1 MDDPPGDEDS
11 NDEDPEVPYES
22 VKNGEGDTEGGKQSF
37 SVSMEQAES
46 LLLPQEDRLDGDRVA
61 GSIEG

>member
-11 NDEDPEVPYES
+11 NDEEPEVPYES

-37 SVSMEQAES
+37 SVSME
-46 LLLPQEDRLDGDRVA
+46 
-61 GSIEG
+61 

>member
-11 NDEDPEVPYES
+11 NDEEPEVPYES
-22 VKNGEGDTEGGKQSF
+22 VKKGEGDTEGGKQSF
-37 SVSMEQAES
+37 PVSMYES
-46 LLLPQEDRLDGDRVA
+46 LLLPQEDRLEGDRVA